1 MGKTGEMLTDA
12 SNALGRRELGFTKRL
27 LNTEDKFN
35 KANDTT
41 EWANKNGLMD
51 VLDSPQD
58 RLDKANALK
67 DKSWD
72 TMAQTYSDPALAGK
86 TLNAKRLV
94 DAMEEMRPKDAQGM
108 VLRGGDYDALNT
120 EIDQKIATIQAH
132 KGDIPWQDAQG
143 LKNNMKAATK
153 WERTQPSNIN
163 DLRKRLSGGFRGD
176 MDAQLEEQ
184 LGKDNPAM
192 AAYNAAKGDYGNSKN
207 IIRALENKISSK
219 AGNRAIGL
227 TDTIAGAGALGAHAG
242 PLGALAVIA
251 GKKLIERYGLAAGSK
266 ILSQMAGGKYSGILG
281 HLTTWGPAEMATLNT
296 IAENDPQFAQ
306 ELTQAGGK

>member
-1 MGKTGEMLTDA
+1 
-12 SNALGRRELGFTKRL
+12 
-27 LNTEDKFN
+27 
-35 KANDTT
+35 
-41 EWANKNGLMD
+41 
-51 VLDSPQD
+51 
-58 RLDKANALK
+58 
-67 DKSWD
+67 
-72 TMAQTYSDPALAGK
+72 
-86 TLNAKRLV
+86 
-94 DAMEEMRPKDAQGM
+94 
-108 VLRGGDYDALNT
+108 
-120 EIDQKIATIQAH
+120 
-132 KGDIPWQDAQG
+132 
-143 LKNNMKAATK
+143 
-153 WERTQPSNIN
+153 
-163 DLRKRLSGGFRGD
+163 